1 MSIDPRTKLLILA
14 ITSVSVFMNGSVIIE
29 CVLAGIPILLILL
42 SGNMKKAINYALF
55 FVSLL
60 LLQLY
65 MVPLLPVTVGGIVYM
80 FAVYI
85 RKLLPCF
92 MLGSYLI
99 ATTRVSKFLAALT
112 GLKLPKGLTIALAV
126 TLRYFPTMREE
137 WSYIRDAMALR
148 GISLCR
154 PLQTMEYIYVP
165 MLVSASKISD
175 EITQAAITRGIEH
188 TGERSCI
195 EEVFFSFF
203 DLLLLILYAGL
214 IPFMIY
220 ANLKGVF

>member
-1 MSIDPRTKLLILA
+1 
-14 ITSVSVFMNGSVIIE
+14 
-29 CVLAGIPILLILL
+29 
-42 SGNMKKAINYALF
+42 
-55 FVSLL
+55 
-60 LLQLY
+60 
-65 MVPLLPVTVGGIVYM
+65 
-80 FAVYI
+80 
-85 RKLLPCF
+85 
-92 MLGSYLI
+92 
-99 ATTRVSKFLAALT
+99 
-112 GLKLPKGLTIALAV
+112 
-126 TLRYFPTMREE
+126 
-137 WSYIRDAMALR
+137 MALR